1 MFFEKII
8 TYEVR
13 TFIHNPFYVIRRNWR
28 FLAYTYTNVTV
39 DDGQKNR
46 SKKPVDMPAQN
57 NKLNTV
63 LNWDSISGDSIS
75 YLA

>member
-1 MFFEKII
+1 M
-8 TYEVR
+8 
-13 TFIHNPFYVIRRNWR
+13 
-28 FLAYTYTNVTV
+28 AYTYTNVTV

-63 LNWDSISGDSIS
+63 LNWDSISGAVLLSLETFKKETVS
-75 YLA
+75 LLKRQ